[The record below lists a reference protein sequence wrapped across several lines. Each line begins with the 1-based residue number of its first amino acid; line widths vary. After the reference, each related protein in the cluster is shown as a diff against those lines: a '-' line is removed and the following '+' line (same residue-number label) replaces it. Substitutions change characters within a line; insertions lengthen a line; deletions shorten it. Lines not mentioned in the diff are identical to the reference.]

1 MPNGF
6 HQAIVDI
13 PINKIWNFVKDMD
26 KWAPL
31 IPGYI
36 THKKQNERQSTWEFY
51 SDIGIMK
58 KKICLMVNITEWI
71 EPKRVS
77 FELKD
82 IHEKFTGDGY
92 FKAEEVSKR
101 STRITGYLNLS
112 ASGAMG
118 KVVNKMLKTSLPKAA
133 EELTAAIA
141 EKLN

>member
-1 MPNGF
+1 MPNGS

-36 THKKQNERQSTWEFY
+36 THEKQNERQSTWEFY

-82 IHEKFTGDGY
+82 IHEKLTGNGY
-92 FKAEEVSKR
+92 FKAEEVGKR